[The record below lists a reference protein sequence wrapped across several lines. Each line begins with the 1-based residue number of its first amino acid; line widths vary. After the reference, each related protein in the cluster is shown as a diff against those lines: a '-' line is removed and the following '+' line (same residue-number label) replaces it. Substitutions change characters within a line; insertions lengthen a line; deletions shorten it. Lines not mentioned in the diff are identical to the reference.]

1 MREARADRRA
11 GTVAGSITAC
21 GQHCGGEVAASGATE
36 QIQLDVPV
44 TAPILTRFDIAL
56 GRCSRC
62 GARSAVGTRARP
74 PRRWA
79 WRKIYPASVE
89 SRIRRIRG
97 RADFW
102 VVEISITYDGGAWN
116 YGCSILEFRGDKVAR
131 ETIYFGQGWEAPEWR
146 AAWRATW
153 KDGI

>member
-36 QIQLDVPV
+36 QIQLAVPV

-62 GARSAVGTRARP
+62 GRAVRGRHPRQTSEAVGAAGVQLGPRLRTYAAMLRHEQGLSFKKIAR
-74 PRRWA
+74 
-79 WRKIYPASVE
+79 V
-89 SRIRRIRG
+89 
-97 RADFW
+97 
-102 VVEISITYDGGAWN
+102 
-116 YGCSILEFRGDKVAR
+116 L
-131 ETIYFGQGWEAPEWR
+131 
-146 AAWRATW
+146 
-153 KDGI
+153 